1 MRILGIDT
9 SNYTTSAAYWQPS
22 HSQMDTASK
31 LLPVPKGNMGLRQS
45 EAVFHHTQ
53 ALDQMIA
60 SVCEKN
66 DLPTAIGVSVTPRT
80 ARGSYMPCF
89 TVGKMTAHAIGNA
102 LHIPVMECSH
112 QEGHIAAA
120 AYGAGRTDL
129 LTKQFIA
136 FHVSGGTT
144 EAVLVKP
151 KDNYGFE
158 VELIATSLDLKAG
171 QAVDRVG
178 GMLDLAFPAGK
189 ALDALA
195 VKGNLPRKPKATMK
209 GADCSLSGIENQCR
223 QLLDK
228 GTPHEDV
235 ARYCIESVGAAIAAM
250 TEALLM
256 QYGDLPLLYAGGVM
270 SNSILQKQLS
280 ERFGGCFAPPE
291 FSSDNAAGV
300 AYLAALRVGE
310 YDE

>member
-9 SNYTTSAAYWQPS
+9 SNYTTSAALWQPTL
-22 HSQMDTASK
+22 SQMDTASK

-60 SVCEKN
+60 LVCEGKEP
-66 DLPTAIGVSVTPRT
+66 PTGIGVSVTPRT
-80 ARGSYMPCF
+80 AEGSYMPCF
-89 TVGKMTAHAIGNA
+89 TVGKMTACAIGNA
-102 LHIPVMECSH
+102 LHIPVVTCSH

-120 AYGAGRTDL
+120 AYGSGHTEL
-129 LTKQFIA
+129 LTKRFIA

-144 EAVLVKP
+144 EAVLVEP
-151 KDNYGFE
+151 KDNYGFS
-158 VELIATSLDLKAG
+158 VTLLATSLDLKAG

-189 ALDALA
+189 ELDKLA
-195 VKGNLPRKPKATMK
+195 QLGSLPRKPKATMK

-223 QLLDK
+223 QLLEK
-228 GTPHEDV
+228 GTPKADV
-235 ARYCIESVGAAIAAM
+235 ARYCIESIGAVVSAM
-250 TEALLM
+250 TGVLRE
-256 QYGDLPLLYAGGVM
+256 QYGRLPVLYAGGVM
-270 SNSILQKQLS
+270 SNSILQQQLG
-280 ERFGGCFAPPE
+280 ERFGGYFAPPA

-300 AYLAALRVGE
+300 AYLAALRV
-310 YDE
+310 